1 MRAQSFGQFQYPT
14 PPFGTSESGFAEEV
28 AANDAVARLDYLEDI
43 YRDWNNGGVAS
54 GGAAERISAE
64 FERIRRELG
73 DLPGVVA
80 SPARLRTMLRH
91 LTKTLHPGVLNDCF
105 YQAATAVCRKRAKA
119 LGRPVPLYNMCL
131 NCPNARRSAVHLP
144 RLTTARDQALTVL
157 DMPKKEREALP
168 RLQVIALTD
177 YATELGE
184 LIQSITTDDIK
195 EGVGSE

>member
-1 MRAQSFGQFQYPT
+1 M
-14 PPFGTSESGFAEEV
+14 
-28 AANDAVARLDYLEDI
+28 EDI
-43 YRDWNNGGVAS
+43 YRDWNNGGAAS

-73 DLPGVVA
+73 DLPGVVV

-105 YQAATAVCRKRAKA
+105 YEAATAVCRKRAKA
-119 LGRPVPLYNMCL
+119 LGRPVPLNNMCL
-131 NCPNARRSAVHLP
+131 NCPNSRRSTVHLP

-157 DMPKKEREALP
+157 DLPKKEREALP

-177 YATELGE
+177 YATELDE
-184 LIQSITTDDIK
+184 LIESITTEDTE
-195 EGVGSE
+195 EGAKSA